1 MKDELVKPRKSRKRR
16 LTLGIDKVSSII
28 DQLDWS
34 KLETCFGISF
44 EFSSEMKFELAH
56 ELALQHGRLDEGL
69 NGKLPYQLR
78 RIKECAKALKEQ
90 IEDIYIGGEDINI
103 QSMSS
108 AFNINDTCSRTQ
120 FEVVINNLSNLKSKS
135 NYCPP
140 SDLYRDCMKAI
151 ASQLNKSGINLSLYK
166 NSPFHKFILELDSQL
181 PNTIFPATQAN
192 YADDSRFRIMRDY
205 LRAWFRERS

>member
-1 MKDELVKPRKSRKRR
+1 
-16 LTLGIDKVSSII
+16 
-28 DQLDWS
+28 
-34 KLETCFGISF
+34 
-44 EFSSEMKFELAH
+44 
-56 ELALQHGRLDEGL
+56 
-69 NGKLPYQLR
+69 
-78 RIKECAKALKEQ
+78 
-90 IEDIYIGGEDINI
+90 
-103 QSMSS
+103 MSS

-120 FEVVINNLSNLKSKS
+120 FEVVIGNLSNLKSKS